1 MRHAHFFYAL
11 ALCTMAI
18 PFTVNAQLSWSGGFL
33 LGPNVSNERIQ
44 ENDILDSEIKA
55 GYSLGLSVACHTG
68 KRLVVRAEALLEQKG
83 SRFKT
88 TFVNDEGISLSEGY
102 VRKQFHYLVLP
113 LTVQYRFG
121 AGNFRYGPY
130 AGAYWAKLLSQKL
143 VAPEDLNQLDQDQT
157 DSFKQSDAGAIAGF
171 GLEWAIEEGLFFS
184 LDARYSMGLTNYF
197 LDNSIFDG
205 THQSLALLAGFR
217 FAFGK

>member
-1 MRHAHFFYAL
+1 MRHLHLLYAL
-11 ALCTMAI
+11 SLSALTV
-18 PFTVNAQLSWSGGFL
+18 PFSLNAQLSWSGGFL
-33 LGPNVSNERIQ
+33 LGPNFSNERIQ
-44 ENDILDSEIKA
+44 ETDLLDSEAKA
-55 GYSLGLSVACHTG
+55 GYSSGLSVACHTG
-68 KRLVVRAEALLEQKG
+68 KRLVVQAEALLEQKG

-88 TFVNDEGISLSEGY
+88 TFVNGEGISISEGY

-130 AGAYWAKLLSQKL
+130 AGAYWARLLSQKL
-143 VAPEDLNQLDQDQT
+143 VVPADSNQSDQDQT

-205 THQSLALLAGFR
+205 RHRSLALLAGFR
-217 FAFGK
+217 FAFEK